1 MNDVFLKILPII
13 LIFILGYFLK
23 SIHLFKKEEG
33 DLFLKVVFYVVFPA
47 SILIS
52 VPTLPLTPDVIALPC
67 IAICIVLTTGVLSYC
82 IGKQFNLLDTTFGVF
97 IIACM
102 IMNSGFILPF
112 FIAVYG
118 NKGLALVMLMDIGN
132 ALVVFSV
139 VYSVACKYGTNKKS
153 SMIKK
158 LLYSPPLLSIII
170 ALILNY
176 THTPL
181 PEIITPFL
189 QSLSYLVTPL
199 IMLALG
205 IYFTPS
211 FVKIKPL
218 ISIIFIRVGIGF
230 LLGILFV
237 KLFNLEGVSRLVVLI
252 GASAPVGY
260 NTVVFSSLE
269 NLDKEFATSVVSVSI
284 LLGLILVPLL
294 MYIL

>member
-1 MNDVFLKILPII
+1 
-13 LIFILGYFLK
+13 
-23 SIHLFKKEEG
+23 
-33 DLFLKVVFYVVFPA
+33 
-47 SILIS
+47 
-52 VPTLPLTPDVIALPC
+52 
-67 IAICIVLTTGVLSYC
+67 
-82 IGKQFNLLDTTFGVF
+82 
-97 IIACM
+97 
-102 IMNSGFILPF
+102 
-112 FIAVYG
+112 
-118 NKGLALVMLMDIGN
+118 
-132 ALVVFSV
+132 
-139 VYSVACKYGTNKKS
+139 
-153 SMIKK
+153 MIKK